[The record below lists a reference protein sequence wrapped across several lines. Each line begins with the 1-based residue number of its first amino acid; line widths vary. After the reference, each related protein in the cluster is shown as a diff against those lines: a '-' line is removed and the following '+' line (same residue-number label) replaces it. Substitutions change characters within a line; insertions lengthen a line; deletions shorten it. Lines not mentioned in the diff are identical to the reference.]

1 MLVAQ
6 TGFCFKHVPNN
17 SGLLLPRNIISP
29 QDVTILIHRNKKK
42 KKRDGL
48 YKCSSHRT
56 RGTSSFNPCKWETLL
71 GSEFG
76 EDFESA

>member
-42 KKRDGL
+42 KKEMGCINAVPTEPGEL
-48 YKCSSHRT
+48 VLLIHVSGK
-56 RGTSSFNPCKWETLL
+56 PC
-71 GSEFG
+71 
-76 EDFESA
+76 

>member
-29 QDVTILIHRNKKK
+29 QDVTIPIHRNKKK
-42 KKRDGL
+42 KKNEMGCINAVPTEPGEL
-48 YKCSSHRT
+48 VLLIHVSGK
-56 RGTSSFNPCKWETLL
+56 PC
-71 GSEFG
+71 
-76 EDFESA
+76 